1 MQYAN
6 LKNKTSILW
15 TQNVVNNI
23 VHFWTT
29 NMTGLLS
36 LYFEGNPWG
45 IDLKQWVWFDSE
57 WLFICHLKAYQS
69 LTQKKKKKA
78 YQSKFWQKLL
88 IFIILKTFWTIWKYA
103 WFLFFLIA
111 FRNGNRNA
119 VWWGYLYLDVR
130 TWWRFL
136 KVRILYVHEILRW
149 ALDCK
154 I

>member
-1 MQYAN
+1 MDYKYDRTFIS
-6 LKNKTSILW
+6 LLW
-15 TQNVVNNI
+15 RQPLRNWLETMSLVWFWMT
-23 VHFWTT
+23 VH
-29 NMTGLLS
+29 LS
-36 LYFEGNPWG
+36 LES
-45 IDLKQWVWFDSE
+45 ISIFDP
-57 WLFICHLKAYQS
+57 
-69 LTQKKKKKA
+69 KKKKKA

-88 IFIILKTFWTIWKYA
+88 MFIILKTFWTIWKYA

-111 FRNGNRNA
+111 FWNGNRNA